1 VVPLPFLPR
10 GEMVMMAWHPRHAA
24 DPAHAWLRRQ
34 VPAAI
39 AAVGPG
45 QGYRMASPSST

>member
-45 QGYRMASPSST
+45 QVYRMASPSST